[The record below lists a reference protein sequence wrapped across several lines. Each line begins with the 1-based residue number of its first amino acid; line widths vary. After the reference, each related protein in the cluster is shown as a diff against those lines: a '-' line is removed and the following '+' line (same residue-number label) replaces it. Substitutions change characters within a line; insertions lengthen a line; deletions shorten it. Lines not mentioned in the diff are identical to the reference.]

1 MLSNRKLSLIFGAI
15 CGAAFA
21 PLFFL
26 PGIFALSFVCAQ
38 ISVASSRKNA
48 AIYGYLFGLGF
59 YLSTIYWIAFGV
71 SVYIDQF
78 WWAIPFAFFGLPAFM
93 AIFYGMMSMFVW
105 HFRGSNLFHFIFC
118 IAWLFIEWLISWFLT
133 GLPWSLLGY
142 TLSVS
147 DVLIQA
153 SSIFGI
159 LGLSFAVVYVGS
171 SFYSKKLLSVRAIVS
186 LIITIGISWYGFQR
200 LEENHTELSELK
212 VRIVQP
218 SIPQVAKWDPRIFWQ
233 NLDKQVELSNQ
244 EGGPDIIV
252 WSEAA
257 LTVPF
262 YYKPVFKTVQSA
274 FTKEGQILLSGGVND
289 NQMQDD
295 DYEVYSSLIALDD
308 NGKLQFDYHKTHLVP
323 FGEYIPFSKYLG
335 LPLKKLTHGAIDY
348 TAGKREVLYLES
360 LNLYIQPLVCYES
373 IFSEEVRLANSEV
386 DLIVNITND
395 AWYGKSSGPY
405 QHFEISRMRA
415 IENGLPMIRAGN
427 NGISAII
434 DPLGRVLQ
442 KLDLDQ
448 VGVLDGLVPLKLL
461 LPTIYSE
468 YAKKSFMLW
477 VVSIFLVQILIMLIH
492 FVFCKSKKSL

>member
-15 CGAAFA
+15 CGLSFA
-21 PLFFL
+21 PVFFL

-38 ISVASSRKNA
+38 ISEARSRRNA
-48 AIYGYLFGLGF
+48 IIYGYLFGLGF

-71 SVYIDQF
+71 SVYIEQF
-78 WWAIPFAFFGLPAFM
+78 WWAIPFALFGLPAFL
-93 AIFYGMMSMFVW
+93 ALFYGLMSMFVW
-105 HFRGSNLFHFIFC
+105 QFRSSNLFHFIFC
-118 IAWLFIEWLISWFLT
+118 ASWLFIEWLISWIFT

-142 TLSVS
+142 TLSFS
-147 DVLIQA
+147 DILIQA

-171 SFYSKKLLSVRAIVS
+171 SFYSKKFLFVRMMIS
-186 LIITIGISWYGFQR
+186 LLIIIVISWYGFQR
-200 LEENHTELSELK
+200 LNENQTELSDLK

-218 SIPQVAKWDPRIFWQ
+218 SIPQLAKWEPEIFWQ
-233 NLDKQVELSNQ
+233 NLDQQVELSNQ
-244 EGGPDIIV
+244 EGEPDIIV

-262 YYKPVFKTVQSA
+262 YYNPVFKMLQSV
-274 FTKEGQILLSGGVND
+274 FTKDGQILLSGGVND

-295 DYEVYSSLIALDD
+295 NYEIYSSLIALDD
-308 NGKLQFDYHKTHLVP
+308 SGKLQFDYHKAHLVP
-323 FGEYIPFSKYLG
+323 FGEYIPFSKHFG

-360 LNLYIQPLVCYES
+360 FNLYIQPLVCYES

-415 IENGLPMIRAGN
+415 IENGLPMLRAGN

-434 DPLGRVLQ
+434 DPLGRVLE
-442 KLDLDQ
+442 KLHLDQ
-448 VGVLDGLVPLKLL
+448 IGVIDGLLPLKLL
-461 LPTIYSE
+461 MPTIYSE
-468 YAKKSFMLW
+468 YAEKSLGLW
-477 VVSIFLVQILIMLIH
+477 ILSIFLVQILIMSVSL
-492 FVFCKSKKSL
+492 VFCKSKNVL